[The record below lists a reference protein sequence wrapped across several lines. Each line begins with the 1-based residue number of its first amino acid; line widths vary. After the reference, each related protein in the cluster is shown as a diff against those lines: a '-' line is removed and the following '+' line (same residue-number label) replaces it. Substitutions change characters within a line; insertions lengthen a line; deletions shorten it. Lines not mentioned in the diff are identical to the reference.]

1 MLRWIVGVVLVL
13 NALFLAWSQHWL
25 APLGLQPL
33 PTGEPERIKLQIRP
47 DALQLQPASTDANAV
62 PAQSRQK

>member
-1 MLRWIVGVVLVL
+1 MLRWIVGVVVVL
-13 NALFLAWSQHWL
+13 NVLFLAWSQHWL

-47 DALQLQPASTDANAV
+47 DALKLQPASNGMNAA
-62 PAQSRQK
+62 PAQAR